1 MNRKKCENCKTE
13 YQDYE
18 AKRFGHCP
26 NCDSKI
32 FTLVVQPEVPAGPPK
47 SEYEIE
53 QEKRLKLD
61 ESIEPAVLIKF
72 KRRMELELAEIAYL
86 EWRALQPQ
94 WKFQVNKAATD
105 PKSQAITGGFVGP
118 RAVTTAAGVIIGAA
132 VISTEPDERNFGEG
146 GEGGEGGD
154 SSGDEEGGILGLLGD
169 LFS

>member
-18 AKRFGHCP
+18 AKRFGRCP

-32 FTLVVQPEVPAGPPK
+32 FTLVLQPEVADGPPK
-47 SEYEIE
+47 SAYEIE
-53 QEKRLKLD
+53 EEKRFKLD
-61 ESIEPAVLIKF
+61 ESLKPEVLIKF

-94 WKFQVNKAATD
+94 WKFQVMNAEKD
-105 PKSQAITGGFVGP
+105 SKSQAIIGRFAGP
-118 RAVTTAAGVIIGAA
+118 HAVTTAAGVFIGTTA
-132 VISTEPDERNFGEG
+132 IRTELDEMNDDQG
-146 GEGGEGGD
+146 GESSD
-154 SSGDEEGGILGLLGD
+154 SSGDDEGGIAGLLGD